1 MLSVLDTYIKRIDG
15 TLFPEELMDIQH
27 DAIKDY
33 VFCRITSGDLLVLL
47 KYINDRLDILNY

>member
-1 MLSVLDTYIKRIDG
+1 MLSVLEHYMKRIDG

-33 VFCRITSGDLLVLL
+33 VFCRINPGDLIVLL
-47 KYINDRLDILNY
+47 KYISYRLDILNY

>member
-1 MLSVLDTYIKRIDG
+1 MLSVLETYVKIIDE

-33 VFCRITSGDLLVLL
+33 VFCRITPENLLVLL

>member
-1 MLSVLDTYIKRIDG
+1 MLSILDTYRKRIDV

-33 VFCRITSGDLLVLL
+33 VFCRITPGDLIVLL
-47 KYINDRLDILNY
+47 KYISYRLDLLNY

>member
-1 MLSVLDTYIKRIDG
+1 MLSVLETYIKRING

-33 VFCRITSGDLLVLL
+33 VFCRITTENLIFLLN
-47 KYINDRLDILNY
+47 YINDRLYILNY

>member
-1 MLSVLDTYIKRIDG
+1 MLSVLETYIKRVDL

-33 VFCRITSGDLLVLL
+33 VFCKITTENLIVLL
-47 KYINDRLDILNY
+47 KYINDRLNILDY

>member
-1 MLSVLDTYIKRIDG
+1 MLSVLETYIKRIDE

-33 VFCRITSGDLLVLL
+33 VFCRITTENLIFLL
-47 KYINDRLDILNY
+47 KYINDRLYILNY